1 PKFGVPLAP
10 GFPYIEAEVTYA
22 AREYA
27 CTVEDVL
34 SRRTRLAFLNKEAAL
49 HAVPRVAELMA
60 EELGWSEE
68 VRKEQEEAATKYL
81 NSYGGP
87 IPDFTGS
94 KLRTANYRDLRAI
107 FVALD
112 EDKSGFLDQSEI
124 MHAATALGMD
134 FTEEELAAAFKEMD
148 VSGNGRVDLK
158 EFEKWWRKSTSTFH
172 DAIASEMKLGKDWES
187 IKEAGG
193 GAMFG

>member
-1 PKFGVPLAP
+1 
-10 GFPYIEAEVTYA
+10 
-22 AREYA
+22 
-27 CTVEDVL
+27 
-34 SRRTRLAFLNKEAAL
+34 
-49 HAVPRVAELMA
+49 
-60 EELGWSEE
+60 
-68 VRKEQEEAATKYL
+68 
-81 NSYGGP
+81 
-87 IPDFTGS
+87 
-94 KLRTANYRDLRAI
+94 
-107 FVALD
+107 
-112 EDKSGFLDQSEI
+112 

-193 GAMFG
+193 GAMFGSVRLGGGGGGGGGGPGGGVRDMEFFCARRRLQIPISLRESNST